1 MIRILSRASLLGLTG
16 LVMTTAFSPGR
27 AQDSSASPL
36 PSFESL
42 DKNGDGRISLSE
54 AAENDALF
62 VAFKELDKDR
72 DGMLTPEEFA
82 AYKGS

>member
-1 MIRILSRASLLGLTG
+1 
-16 LVMTTAFSPGR
+16 MTTAFSPGR